1 MLSANQPLGRLTLS
15 AKEVCQV
22 APWQI
27 NAVCQVAPWQ
37 IDQVFNEKNVP
48 QIRLIKQNAPQ
59 AGFFDEVLMGT
70 LSC

>member
-37 IDQVFNEKNVP
+37 IDQVFNEKKCAADKTY
-48 QIRLIKQNAPQ
+48 QTKCA
-59 AGFFDEVLMGT
+59 AGRIF
-70 LSC
+70 